1 MLPAPVQP
9 AVVRRTEGSQAG
21 HSLPLS
27 PLCASYRNH
36 GRSSVA
42 SLCSGSV
49 VTAGAWALSLRDHGG
64 ASRRPVPKVP
74 GAAVTPVR
82 HRAWHSRRLSSAV
95 ARSQHRCSPAST
107 PASPAQTLGY
117 RPPPLATV
125 LGCVRHCGW
134 GQGPEAPCM
143 CPQGTLPLAVRP
155 IGPQTS
161 PGSPQPLLAP
171 GREMLAQTSGLPPGD
186 TDGGGRSPGSPG
198 LRLNTRGM
206 ATSTS
211 GTEGTDAEGTGPGS
225 GGILPTLPVVSWMGF
240 PDASSLQP
248 PDF

>member
-82 HRAWHSRRLSSAV
+82 HRAWHGRRLSSAV

-186 TDGGGRSPGSPG
+186 TDGGGRSPWEPWPASQHTGDGNKHLGHRGHRRRGHRPGIWRDSPHSPCCV
-198 LRLNTRGM
+198 L
-206 ATSTS
+206 
-211 GTEGTDAEGTGPGS
+211 D
-225 GGILPTLPVVSWMGF
+225 GF
-240 PDASSLQP
+240 SRRFLAPAS
-248 PDF
+248 